1 MNTQGEQLGI
11 ELADAASRMLDDLGP
26 AARHTQDPTP
36 LWDAMAASGI
46 AQALVP
52 EQAGGAGLSWQDAQP
67 MLSAVAREGVPS
79 PLPEALLGAW
89 LAARCEATAMPGL
102 CVACDGSELMLEEQ
116 SSGLVASGT
125 LRRVPWARHATQ
137 LLAVTTDARSVPRVV
152 VLDPGLDGVLRHGTN
167 LAGEARDT
175 LVLSA
180 HPVRR
185 LGRSPVDAEGLRAL
199 GAALRC
205 VQIAAAIAQALSLT
219 TEYVNLR
226 VQFGR
231 RLSQFQA
238 VQHPV
243 AQMASLAAAT
253 HSAAVAALE
262 AIDGHD
268 AEGTLAKLGNAFQI
282 ASAKVF
288 CGEAAGQC
296 ASISHQA
303 FGAIGFTREH
313 GLHLLTRRLWSWR
326 DECGNETHW
335 SRRIGTAFRA
345 GGSDSLWPAL
355 TRGRYPDA
363 DPKETAP

>member
-1 MNTQGEQLGI
+1 MSTQGEQLGI
-11 ELADAASRMLDDLGP
+11 ELADAAARMLGDLGP

-36 LWDAMAASGI
+36 LWEAMAASGI

-52 EQAGGAGLSWQDAQP
+52 EEAGGAGLSWQDAEP

-89 LAARCEATAMPGL
+89 LAARCEAPAMPGL
-102 CVACDGSELMLEEQ
+102 SVACDGSSLMLEER
-116 SSGLVASGT
+116 SSGHVASGT
-125 LRRVPWARHATQ
+125 LRRVPWARHATH
-137 LLAVTTDARSVPRVV
+137 LLAIVNDARSVPRVV
-152 VLDPGLDGVLRHGTN
+152 AIDPGLHDALRRGTN

-175 LVLSA
+175 LVLLA
-180 HPVRR
+180 HPVRP

-205 VQIAAAIAQALSLT
+205 VQIEAAIAQALSLT
-219 TEYVNLR
+219 AEYVNLR

-253 HSAAVAALE
+253 RSAAVAALQ
-262 AIDGHD
+262 AIDQHD
-268 AEGTLAKLGNAFQI
+268 ADGTLADLGSSFQI

-288 CGEAAGQC
+288 CGEAAGHC

-303 FGAIGFTREH
+303 FGAIGFTMEH

-335 SRRIGTAFRA
+335 SRRIGAAFCA
-345 GGSDSLWPAL
+345 GGSDSLWPAV
-355 TRGRYPDA
+355 TRGSYPNA
-363 DPKETAP
+363 EAQEAAP

>member
-1 MNTQGEQLGI
+1 MSTQGEQLGI
-11 ELADAASRMLDDLGP
+11 ALADAAARMLDDLGP

-36 LWDAMAASGI
+36 LWEAMAATGI

-52 EQAGGAGLSWQDAQP
+52 EEAGGAGLSWQDAER
-67 MLSAVAREGVPS
+67 MLSAVAREGLPS

-89 LAARCEATAMPGL
+89 LAARCEASAMPGL
-102 CVACDGSELMLEEQ
+102 CVACDGSDLVLEE
-116 SSGLVASGT
+116 SAGDLVASGT

-137 LLAVTTDARSVPRVV
+137 LLAVVDDAGCVPRVV
-152 VLDPGLDGVLRHGTN
+152 AVDPGLHDALRRGTN

-185 LGRSPVDAEGLRAL
+185 LGRSPVDAAGLRAL

-205 VQIAAAIAQALSLT
+205 VQIAAAIAQALSMT

-253 HSAAVAALE
+253 RSAAVAALE

-268 AEGTLAKLGNAFQI
+268 ADGTLAMLGSSFQI

-303 FGAIGFTREH
+303 FGAIGFTKEH

-345 GGSDSLWPAL
+345 GGSDALWPAV

-363 DPKETAP
+363 DARETAQ